1 MKKYRHMYIYAIL
14 KALIFAF
21 EVIPRRLGLILGNI
35 IGVIV
40 YKLSKEAR
48 KVSLRNVEE
57 ILPHIENNGR
67 KKGFVLRN
75 FRKVGMNLVDALR
88 LEKYKHSDLD
98 SIVDIRNGNNI
109 NTLLKRGKGLIVITA
124 HLGCWEI
131 IPAYFS
137 QKGYPVNV
145 IAREVYD
152 KNVNR
157 EIDRI
162 RKTFDVRV
170 IDKNRSSIVA
180 LKRLLSGEAVG
191 VLIDQNTNTNSVNI
205 DFMGREAR
213 TPIGPAYLAMR
224 TGAPV
229 IPVAIHRLKSGRHM
243 IEVGEEVE
251 IVKTEDE
258 KSDIVENTR
267 RCSKAV
273 EKFIKDY
280 CDEWVWFHNRW
291 G

>member
-1 MKKYRHMYIYAIL
+1 MYIYIIL
-14 KALIFAF
+14 KALIFIF

-35 IGVIV
+35 IGIIV
-40 YKLSKEAR
+40 YHLSQKAR
-48 KVSLRNVEE
+48 KVSFHNVSLVLHNMED
-57 ILPHIENNGR
+57 NGSR
-67 KKGFVLRN
+67 REFVIKN
-75 FRKVGMNLVDALR
+75 FRRVGMNLVDALR
-88 LEKYKHSDLD
+88 LEKYKHCALD
-98 SIVDIRNGNNI
+98 KIVRVKNGNNI
-109 NTLLKRGKGLIVITA
+109 NSLLQRGKGLIVITA

-131 IPAYFS
+131 IPAYFA

-157 EIDRI
+157 EISRI
-162 RKTFDVRV
+162 REAFDVRV

-191 VLIDQNTNTNSVNI
+191 VLIDQNTNTNSITI
-205 DFMGREAR
+205 DFMGRRAR
-213 TPIGPAYLAMR
+213 TPIGPAYLAMK

-229 IPVAIHRLKSGRHM
+229 IPVAIHRLKNGKHM

-251 IVKTEDE
+251 IIKTANE

-273 EKFIKDY
+273 EKFIREY
-280 CDEWVWFHNRW
+280 HEEWVWFHNRW

>member
-1 MKKYRHMYIYAIL
+1 MYIYAIL
-14 KALIFAF
+14 KALIFIF
-21 EVIPRRLGLILGNI
+21 EVIPRRLGLFLGNI

-40 YKLSKEAR
+40 YKLSKNAR
-48 KVSLRNVEE
+48 KVSFLNVDLV
-57 ILPHIENNGR
+57 LPGIGKNGG
-67 KKGFVLRN
+67 KKGFVIKN
-75 FRKVGMNLVDALR
+75 FRRVGMNLVDALR
-88 LEKYKHSDLD
+88 LEKYKYSALD
-98 SIVDIRNGNNI
+98 KIVEIRNGKNI
-109 NTLLKRGKGLIVITA
+109 STLLQRGKGLIVITA

-131 IPAYFS
+131 IPAYFA
-137 QKGYPVNV
+137 QKGYAVNV

-162 RKTFDVRV
+162 REAFDVRV
-170 IDKNRSSIVA
+170 IDKNRSSIIA

-191 VLIDQNTNTNSVNI
+191 VLIDQNTDTNSVTV
-205 DFMGREAR
+205 DFMGRKAR
-213 TPIGPAYLAMR
+213 TPIGPAYLAMK

-229 IPVAIHRLKSGRHM
+229 IPVAIHRQKNGKHM
-243 IEVGEEVE
+243 IEVGEEIE
-251 IVKTEDE
+251 IRKTGNE

-273 EKFIKDY
+273 EKFITEY
-280 CDEWVWFHNRW
+280 SEEWVWFHNRW